1 MQQLQNQG
9 GEYGEES
16 EEDYDEEGESPGQGL
31 HLNQLSGA
39 DKSQDNSGSLYN
51 QQVIDAQ

>member
-1 MQQLQNQG
+1 MQELQNQG

-51 QQVIDAQ
+51 QQVIDA